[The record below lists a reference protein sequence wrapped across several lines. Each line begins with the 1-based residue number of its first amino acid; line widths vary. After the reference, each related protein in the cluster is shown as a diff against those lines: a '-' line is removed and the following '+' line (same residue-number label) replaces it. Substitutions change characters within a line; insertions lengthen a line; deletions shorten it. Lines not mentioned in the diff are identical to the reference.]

1 MMQKGDIMPDKTTN
15 ISIRLDSDLKK
26 RADELLADLGLNMTT
41 AVTIFLRQVIRR
53 QGIPFEVTRFTPNS
67 ETIAAMKEAK
77 RIANDPSV
85 AGFTD
90 LDELFRELNA

>member
-1 MMQKGDIMPDKTTN
+1 MSDKTTN

-53 QGIPFEVTRFTPNS
+53 QGIPFDVARSVPNN
-67 ETIAAMKEAK
+67 ETIEAMNEAK
-77 RIANDPSV
+77 
-85 AGFTD
+85 
-90 LDELFRELNA
+90 ELPMIQALPVLQTLTNSLRS

>member
-1 MMQKGDIMPDKTTN
+1 MSDKTTN

-53 QGIPFEVTRFTPNS
+53 QGIPFDVARSVPNN
-67 ETIAAMKEAK
+67 ETIEAMNEAK
-77 RIANDPSV
+77 RIANDTSV
-85 AGFTD
+85 AGFSN
-90 LDELFRELNA
+90 LDELFKELNA